1 MNNTVRIGLGVGLL
15 VLAVLVVVA
24 IKFFGGDAGTVLSRQ
39 PSCTPITVRGY
50 FGGEK
55 SSFLKDQDVIR
66 VLKDR
71 YCITLDARKAGST
84 EMVRD
89 IILTPQDDF
98 LWPSNQVAL
107 ALYKQRNGLMVGSAN
122 IFNSPLV
129 IYTWTELSKALE
141 KQGIVTERGGVYYI
155 TDFKKLADLIKSGAT
170 WTSIGMHGMSGKI
183 GIRTTDPNVSN
194 SGAMFAALL
203 AGAINNGEVPDDLS
217 IDKILPEL
225 GAFFARLGFMEQ
237 SSEDLFQQ
245 YLTTGIGAKPMV
257 AGYESQL
264 VEYWLQNPNERQLLK
279 DDRRVLYP
287 DPTVWSSHPLIAR
300 TANGKRLLEALKDPE
315 IQELAWK
322 AHGFRSGLAGIKSDP
337 SALQGMGGVA
347 LDITSVMDM
356 PAPNIFDRILNK
368 LAGRP

>member
-15 VLAVLVVVA
+15 VIAILAVFA
-24 IKFFGGDAGTVLSRQ
+24 IKFFGGDTGSVLSRQ
-39 PSCTPITVRGY
+39 PSCAPITIRGY

-55 SSFLKDQDVIR
+55 SSFLKDADVIR
-66 VLKDR
+66 ILKDR
-71 YCITLDARKAGST
+71 YCIALDARKAGSI

-89 IILTPQDDF
+89 TILTPQDDF

-107 ALYKQRNGLMVGSAN
+107 ALYKQRNGLMVTSSN

-129 IYTWTELSKALE
+129 IYTWTELTKALE
-141 KQGIVTERGGVYYI
+141 KQGIVTERGGSYYI
-155 TDFKKLADLIKSGAT
+155 SDFKKLADLIKSVAT
-170 WTSIGMHGMSGKI
+170 WSSIGMNGMNGKVA
-183 GIRTTDPNVSN
+183 IRTTDPNVSN

-203 AGAINNGEVPDDLS
+203 AGAINNGEVPDDGT
-217 IDKILPEL
+217 IENILPEL
-225 GAFFARLGFMEQ
+225 ANFFARLGFMEQ

-264 VEYWLQNPNERQLLK
+264 VEYWLQNPNDRQNLK
-279 DDRRVLYP
+279 DNRRILYP

-315 IQELAWK
+315 IQEIAWK

-337 SALQGMGGVA
+337 AVLQGMSGVA
-347 LDITSVMDM
+347 LDITSVMDT
-356 PAPNIFDRILNK
+356 PAPHIFDRILNK
-368 LAGRP
+368 LAGR